1 LATPFAVKVVPPDR
15 PVYTRPPQLTG
26 EFVIILLFQP

>member
-1 LATPFAVKVVPPDR
+1 LATPSAVKAVPPDR

-26 EFVIILLFQP
+26 EFLTILLFQP